1 MKPSDE
7 YEFTENW
14 FIYGEKLW
22 PIFVKHLPKRPKRK
36 FMEIGSFEGRS
47 AVWIMEHMMT
57 PEDSLYCIDTWEGG
71 REHSQIDMD
80 MVKSRFDLNI
90 VKAVW
95 KTKIPQL
102 NVYTI
107 REKSSS
113 ALSRY
118 LRFHRPEDGW
128 DFIYIDGSHEAH
140 DVLRDATM
148 AWELL
153 VEGGLMVF
161 DDYLWGDPRQPL
173 LRPKMAIDAFINICA
188 PQISIFHV
196 GYQVVLQK
204 VNRD

>member
-1 MKPSDE
+1 MKPSEE

-128 DFIYIDGSHEAH
+128 DFIYIDGLHTY
-140 DVLRDATM
+140 DGVKTDITNYLP
-148 AWELL
+148 L
-153 VEGGLMVF
+153 VKEGGVIGGH
-161 DDYLWGDPRQPL
+161 DYT
-173 LRPKMAIDAFINICA
+173 N
-188 PQISIFHV
+188 QIPHLV
-196 GYQVVLQK
+196 GVYQA
-204 VNRD
+204 VNEMFS